1 MIYEYN
7 MTSLLNDVKRMLEIG
22 YGDIPRLKHIKETLE
37 KNKMLYVSDR
47 KYLHKLTQDQPEERQ
62 VKTSSYGSEKPIGY
76 STDEDLGL
84 EDLEEK
90 IRVDEEP
97 S

>member
-1 MIYEYN
+1 
-7 MTSLLNDVKRMLEIG
+7 MTSLLDDVKRMLEIE

-47 KYLHKLTQDQPEERQ
+47 KYLHKLTKDQPEERQ

-84 EDLEEK
+84 EDLEEQ

>member
-7 MTSLLNDVKRMLEIG
+7 MTSLLDDVKRMLEIG

>member
-1 MIYEYN
+1 
-7 MTSLLNDVKRMLEIG
+7 MTSLLEDVNRMLEIG

-47 KYLHKLTQDQPEERQ
+47 KYLHKLTQDHP
-62 VKTSSYGSEKPIGY
+62 EKPNKNTSTYGLEKPVGY
-76 STDEDLGL
+76 STNDDLGID
-84 EDLEEK
+84 DLEEK
-90 IRVDEEP
+90 IRVDQEP

>member
-1 MIYEYN
+1 
-7 MTSLLNDVKRMLEIG
+7 MTSLLDDVKRMLEIG

-37 KNKMLYVSDR
+37 KNKMLYISDR
-47 KYLHKLTQDQPEERQ
+47 KYLHKLTQDQHDTPQ
-62 VKTSSYGSEKPIGY
+62 VKKSNYGSEKHIGY
-76 STDEDLGL
+76 STEEDLGL

>member
-1 MIYEYN
+1 
-7 MTSLLNDVKRMLEIG
+7 MTSLLEDVNRMLEIG

-47 KYLHKLTQDQPEERQ
+47 KYLHKLTEDHPDPP
-62 VKTSSYGSEKPIGY
+62 KPDTSTYGSEKKEGY
-76 STDEDLGL
+76 STDENL
-84 EDLEEK
+84 ELDELEEK

>member
-1 MIYEYN
+1 
-7 MTSLLNDVKRMLEIG
+7 MTSLLDDVNRILELG

-47 KYLHKLTQDQPEERQ
+47 KYLHKLTQDYPEQQQE
-62 VKTSSYGSEKPIGY
+62 KTNRYDLDKTTSYSE
-76 STDEDLGL
+76 DEEL
-84 EDLEEK
+84 EIDELEEK
-90 IRVDEEP
+90 IRVESEP

>member
-1 MIYEYN
+1 
-7 MTSLLNDVKRMLEIG
+7 MTSLLEDAKRMLEIG

-37 KNKMLYVSDR
+37 KNKMLNISDR
-47 KYLHKLTQDQPEERQ
+47 KYLHKLTQDHSGQ
-62 VKTSSYGSEKPIGY
+62 VKKKTSTYGLEKPVGY
-76 STDEDLGL
+76 STNDELGI

-90 IRVDEEP
+90 IRVDQEP

>member
-1 MIYEYN
+1 
-7 MTSLLNDVKRMLEIG
+7 MTSLLDDVNKILELE
-22 YGDIPRLKHIKETLE
+22 YGDIPRLKHIKKTLE
-37 KNKMLYVSDR
+37 QNKMLYVSDR
-47 KYLHKLTQDQPEERQ
+47 KYLHKLTQDNTEKSTPE
-62 VKTSSYGSEKPIGY
+62 TSKYYSEKIKY
-76 STDEDLGL
+76 STDVNLEI

>member
-1 MIYEYN
+1 
-7 MTSLLNDVKRMLEIG
+7 MTSLLDDVKRMLEIG

>member
-1 MIYEYN
+1 
-7 MTSLLNDVKRMLEIG
+7 MTSLLDDVKRMLEIG
-22 YGDIPRLKHIKETLE
+22 YGDIPRLQHIKETLE
-37 KNKMLYVSDR
+37 KNKMLYISDR
-47 KYLHKLTQDQPEERQ
+47 KYLHKLTQDQPEKPQ
-62 VKTSSYGSEKPIGY
+62 VKTSSYGSEKPVGY
-76 STDEDLGL
+76 STDMDLGL

>member
-1 MIYEYN
+1 MVYEYN
-7 MTSLLNDVKRMLEIG
+7 MTSLLDDVKRMLEIE

-47 KYLHKLTQDQPEERQ
+47 KYLHKLTQDQPEKRQ
-62 VKTSSYGSEKPIGY
+62 VKTSIYGSENTINS
-76 STDEDLGL
+76 STNKDLGI

>member
-1 MIYEYN
+1 
-7 MTSLLNDVKRMLEIG
+7 MTSLLEDVNRMLDIG

-47 KYLHKLTQDQPEERQ
+47 KYLQKLTQDHPEKSKK
-62 VKTSSYGSEKPIGY
+62 KTSTYGLEKPVGY
-76 STDEDLGL
+76 STNDDLGI
-84 EDLEEK
+84 EDLEGK
-90 IRVDEEP
+90 IRVDQEP

>member
-7 MTSLLNDVKRMLEIG
+7 MTSLLDDVKRMLEIG

-47 KYLHKLTQDQPEERQ
+47 KYLHKLTQDQPEERP

-90 IRVDEEP
+90 IRVDKEP

>member
-7 MTSLLNDVKRMLEIG
+7 MTSLLDDVKRMLEIG

-76 STDEDLGL
+76 STNEDLGL

>member
-1 MIYEYN
+1 
-7 MTSLLNDVKRMLEIG
+7 MTSLLEDVNRMLETG

-47 KYLHKLTQDQPEERQ
+47 KYLQKLTQDHPEKPTK
-62 VKTSSYGSEKPIGY
+62 KTSTYGLEKHVGY
-76 STDEDLGL
+76 STKDDLGI

-90 IRVDEEP
+90 IRVDQEP